1 MTPTEARYKQIRDA
15 LGLDELTTEEQ
26 EEILLDIEDM
36 LKKGT
41 LIRIAERMD
50 DSTKE
55 AFLTLTEKDA
65 SEEEMDAFLKANV
78 PFASA
83 ALEET
88 LEELTND
95 ILALRK

>member
-1 MTPTEARYKQIRDA
+1 MTPTEAKYHQIRDA
-15 LGLDELTTEEQ
+15 LGLDELTPEEQ

-50 DSTKE
+50 DPTKE
-55 AFLTLTEKDA
+55 AFLALTEKDA

-78 PFASA
+78 PDAPV